1 MEFLNDVNVTMFEE
15 GDAGIITHLQTY
27 MENGEYLRYL
37 NTIAPK
43 DTYVG

>member
-1 MEFLNDVNVTMFEE
+1 MSMLRCLRR